1 MCLASALQTSYAMCM
16 LDIDMF
22 ACPASHK
29 SKSQQCNKTPPIQEL
44 VRMHE
49 PMSIKE
55 QDLEFWHLCRDV
67 LCSYAFYVINDDTA
81 EISRVCG
88 LPRCRECQSLSK
100 ASSLSQTWSRA
111 AAKFSRWSAAA
122 SVCTALHYCSEPR
135 TRNTTPS
142 LCDWTSP
149 KVQEVMLEFLWRHQK
164 WRHGWT
170 WTLGTNTHWIQWVV
184 QGRKEC
190 KDILRASDISWK
202 NYEKHE
208 RNRLQKYKKTDLK
221 CIFVIWKKC
230 TQSAAQSLPHWEQSQ
245 QQHWQD
251 LNVNPLGNK
260 CRP

>member
-1 MCLASALQTSYAMCM
+1 MCLASALQTSYARCM
-16 LDIDMF
+16 LDLDMF
-22 ACPASHK
+22 ACPASMCRSHK
-29 SKSQQCNKTPPIQEL
+29 SKSQQCNKMPPIQEL

-55 QDLEFWHLCRDV
+55 QDLELWR
-67 LCSYAFYVINDDTA
+67 YAFYVINDDTA

-135 TRNTTPS
+135 TPRTRNTTPS

-190 KDILRASDISWK
+190 KDILTASDISWK
-202 NYEKHE
+202 NYAKH
-208 RNRLQKYKKTDLK
+208 
-221 CIFVIWKKC
+221 
-230 TQSAAQSLPHWEQSQ
+230 
-245 QQHWQD
+245 
-251 LNVNPLGNK
+251 
-260 CRP
+260 